1 VVFAMTMSEG
11 AMSKSLCIRGIALL
25 TLLLVGCY
33 EFHLVG
39 PEDPP
44 TVSQPDLVAVE
55 IAYRQPD
62 ACEGYGASC
71 GGNVIFYASWMR
83 KGAEFSLT
91 PDATNRIW
99 RGTAFGVPVN
109 YPPRDA
115 PYSVHVYDP
124 FLSQT
129 SSQGM
134 AGERLSVGGE
144 KLMEVAWEGTVHA
157 RALVLIDHNGQGH
170 NPY

>member
-1 VVFAMTMSEG
+1 VLLAL
-11 AMSKSLCIRGIALL
+11 SLA
-25 TLLLVGCY
+25 GCY

-44 TVSQPDLVAVE
+44 TISPPEIVSVE
-55 IAYRQPD
+55 ISYRQPD
-62 ACEGYGASC
+62 ACEGRGRAC
-71 GGNVIFYASWMR
+71 EGNVVFYGSWMR
-83 KGAEFSLT
+83 NGAEFSLAA
-91 PDATNRIW
+91 DATNRVW
-99 RGTAFGVPVN
+99 RGTAYGVPVN

-129 SSQGM
+129 SSRGM
-134 AGERLSVGGE
+134 AGERITVGGE

-157 RALVLIDHNGQGH
+157 RALVLVDQNGQGH